1 MEIIIGLILAFVA
14 IIVIG
19 KIKGPPD
26 PATMSLEAILAR
38 MQSEGAWIER
48 YKALPYEYQQGAGI
62 KKQYEGKKLYIMQ
75 LNLEFMKRGLE
86 MSGKKS
92 DETLISVLQR
102 SIELMKNGMSQEEA
116 QKKATEEFVA
126 KRDAVKADQPETTP

>member
-1 MEIIIGLILAFVA
+1 MEIVIGIILAFVA
-14 IIVIG
+14 LIVIG

-26 PATMSLEAILAR
+26 PASMSIEAILAR
-38 MQSEGAWIER
+38 IQSEGAWMER
-48 YKALPYEYQQGAGI
+48 YKALPYENRQGTGI
-62 KKQYEGKKLYIMQ
+62 KKQYEGKKLYVIQ

-92 DETLISVLQR
+92 DETLIPVLQR
-102 SIELMKNGMSQEEA
+102 SIELMKNGMSEEEA

-126 KRDAVKADQPETTP
+126 KRDAAQVEQTGTTT